1 MASGDLMNNRYEII
15 RKLGEGGEAVTYLV
29 RDKNEHNLE

>member
-1 MASGDLMNNRYEII
+1 MASGDLMNNRYEVV

-29 RDKNEHNLE
+29 RDKKERNME